1 MSYGLIYTVPFAT
14 LDNIPCVV
22 EVEKEGYIGASMEL
36 TAGDTPF
43 SVDITD
49 DEFLY
54 IPTRFSTAKL
64 QVVGKDYLQSIFS
77 TEYRQYRVT
86 FKKDGIITWCGFVKP
101 ELYTQDYS
109 SETFVLEIECISA
122 MSVLEFIDYTTEGE
136 NKEFVSLW
144 RLLQRCIEAS
154 YGQYNTVYLPFVYAK
169 TKEDYIAGANV
180 IEAMT
185 ISEQDFFDEDDKPMK
200 LREVLE
206 EVCKFLNWTC
216 VDWKGELY
224 FVDVDH
230 TGMYHRY
237 DASLITKINAEGNSF
252 IIRDNDDYAGDGHLF
267 DILPGFNKVTVK
279 CSNYPV
285 GTIFPNEDFDVLK
298 VIDTYD
304 FSSVSAPSGNDYT
317 KVHNLILLPQVFSPY
332 YYLFSENGNADMGIL
347 PGWNDV
353 SEDFYQSLPPVREYD
368 VAGTKF
374 LKRCDITMKDG
385 EPTVYNYDYKD
396 IIFIN
401 PVEKIDGN
409 LWNTRAVLPIGKPLL
424 ILGQNTPCAMYID
437 GAIAINMTIKAPG
450 GGVPDKMNFQKVMM
464 YFEMKIGDKYYN
476 GSSWGVEKVYFGAE
490 FENKD
495 RNFEQQNP
503 IKIKNTK
510 TLDMPYNGAEGYI
523 IPIGDIGIVGIPQLT
538 IVGFFARGS
547 DAYDTHKYQIG
558 CFVEDIEVKYFRKET
573 GYYSVS
579 SGDNTDRTYENVL
592 NENYINELDDIE
604 LKISSYNDDGVC
616 YGKVVLGDNYLTD
629 NLYNAIL
636 DKTKRPEELLITRI
650 INHYSAPRIK
660 LTQVIKNSDDISPLT
675 ILSDTFLV
683 NKKFINAGGSIDYK
697 MNRFECVMIEK

>member
-1 MSYGLIYTVPFAT
+1 MIYGLIYTVPFAT

-22 EVEKEGYIGASMEL
+22 EVEKEGYIGASTEL

-86 FKKDGIITWCGFVKP
+86 FKKDGIITWCGFIKP

-122 MSVLEFIDYTTEGE
+122 MSVLEFIDYTTERE
-136 NKEFVSLW
+136 SKEFVSLW

-154 YGQYNTVYLPFVYAK
+154 YGQYNAVYLPFVYAK

-230 TGMYHRY
+230 MGMYHRY
-237 DASLITKINAEGNSF
+237 NIGLTDKQNESINELNIQTIS
-252 IIRDNDDYAGDGHLF
+252 YAGNDHLL
-267 DILPGFNKVTVK
+267 DILPGYNKVIVK

-285 GTIFPNEDFDVLK
+285 GRLFQDEDFSMLK
-298 VIDTYD
+298 QFSYEKQTNGDAVSEKYFYYPKTYTLYQYKYTTSVDPMSAEQLEEHKNAPNNILGALNIRRCSYKMVNGQPDIHNYNWEELIQVRRGFKTANGSHEFLSTVPVIEY
-304 FSSVSAPSGNDYT
+304 
-317 KVHNLILLPQVFSPY
+317 KELLPTTAYS
-332 YYLFSENGNADMGIL
+332 
-347 PGWNDV
+347 
-353 SEDFYQSLPPVREYD
+353 
-368 VAGTKF
+368 
-374 LKRCDITMKDG
+374 
-385 EPTVYNYDYKD
+385 
-396 IIFIN
+396 
-401 PVEKIDGN
+401 
-409 LWNTRAVLPIGKPLL
+409 
-424 ILGQNTPCAMYID
+424 D
-437 GAIAINMTIKAPG
+437 GAICISCSVQITENSDLTTDNTIRKGYVRARCMLSIGDFSYTGSEWVYADADQWFELKFPMQDVG
-450 GGVPDKMNFQKVMM
+450 GGGFGMN
-464 YFEMKIGDKYYN
+464 E
-476 GSSWGVEKVYFGAE
+476 
-490 FENKD
+490 
-495 RNFEQQNP
+495 
-503 IKIKNTK
+503 NTK
-510 TLDMPYNGAEGYI
+510 TLMQPY
-523 IPIGDIGIVGIPQLT
+523 DDL
-538 IVGFFARGS
+538 
-547 DAYDTHKYQIG
+547 
-558 CFVEDIEVKYFRKET
+558 T
-573 GYYSVS
+573 GYVIELPKGKPLVGNVMFKMCSMQPQPGSYTSLFAGV
-579 SGDNTDRTYENVL
+579 GYFIKDLKVAYAVRNDMEEDNSNSDRTYENIL
-592 NENYINELDDIE
+592 NESYINEMDEIE
-604 LKISSYNDDGVC
+604 LKISSYNKDGAC
-616 YGKVVLGDNYLTD
+616 YGKVIIKEGYSHDYLTD